1 MSNFSQVEKYVA
13 AAKGAGADGGAR
25 EVELQGGARAGAAP
39 GGTGQAQEG
48 REYGA
53 RQRERGRERGV
64 TEGSPTNLRG
74 RVGAGYR
81 VLILAAAADI
91 ELCIR
96 GNQVRRHSGHVVT
109 HRQVR
114 AQENS
119 IYIGEYDLPRKCC
132 SPHAV
137 THQQV

>member
-13 AAKGAGADGGAR
+13 TAKGAGADGGAR

-48 REYGA
+48 RGYGV

-109 HRQVR
+109 HQQVR
-114 AQENS
+114 AQENTIDTGQYYLHYS
-119 IYIGEYDLPRKCC
+119 C
-132 SPHAV
+132 SPHVV

>member
-13 AAKGAGADGGAR
+13 AARGAGAEGAAR
-25 EVELQGGARAGAAP
+25 EVELQGGARVGAAP
-39 GGTGQAQEG
+39 GGKGQAQEG

-64 TEGSPTNLRG
+64 TEGSPTNSRG

-109 HRQVR
+109 HQQVR
-114 AQENS
+114 AQENTIDTGKYYLHYS
-119 IYIGEYDLPRKCC
+119 CLP
-132 SPHAV
+132 HVV